1 MSDKLAYQAQL
12 YFKGGGT
19 EEEVIVK
26 EFCSS
31 WGTASKHIKVY
42 FSAKHPNRP
51 VACSYCLEG
60 IAFGNRRE
68 MRKLN
73 QKASVSLQS
82 ISHAVSAAASMPT
95 SARAGRCCHLSGA
108 QCPGLLGIYMLCT
121 VNYQTQAGRYTVW
134 GFQIKH
140 ICLLF
145 KSFVVSTG
153 ILIHLQQKPLSMFC
167 KLNVRLSVS
176 HAISLTG
183 PCPASQQIREDTRC

>member
-1 MSDKLAYQAQL
+1 MVPSPTSKHSLFLLLPPLQGGVYLLLNACMSDKLAYQAQL

-31 WGTASKHIKVY
+31 WGIASKHIKVY

-51 VACSYCLEG
+51 VACSSCLEG

-121 VNYQTQAGRYTVW
+121 VNYQTQAGAIY
-134 GFQIKH
+134 
-140 ICLLF
+140 C
-145 KSFVVSTG
+145 
-153 ILIHLQQKPLSMFC
+153 M
-167 KLNVRLSVS
+167 RL
-176 HAISLTG
+176 
-183 PCPASQQIREDTRC
+183 PN